1 MELGKKGWNLHL
13 NTGSSSL
20 LAMDLGPAGDRRLF
34 LSFGCRAADRG
45 SIDLT
50 STMTMLLDYW
60 TGVPNVRAMYSIPA
74 VAGLGK
80 VTY

>member
-1 MELGKKGWNLHL
+1 MN
-13 NTGSSSL
+13 
-20 LAMDLGPAGDRRLF
+20 LGPAGGRRLF

-60 TGVPNVRAMYSIPA
+60 TGVPNVVRAMYSISA
-74 VAGLGK
+74 VAGLSK

>member
-1 MELGKKGWNLHL
+1 MN
-13 NTGSSSL
+13 
-20 LAMDLGPAGDRRLF
+20 LGPAGGRRLF
-34 LSFGCRAADRG
+34 LTFGFRAADCG

-60 TGVPNVRAMYSIPA
+60 TPGVPNVVRAMDSISA